1 MDPEDPKS
9 TLLKVLATEKFRS
22 LAVPLLAGLGVL

>member
-1 MDPEDPKS
+1 MDPEGPEP
-9 TLLKVLATEKFRS
+9 TLLNFLQRKKCRS